1 MVMEAGAG
9 CGLRM
14 GSRVQLLLEVGVCVG
29 VSRFFASYPKNR
41 KKKGYIDLQGVSLLG
56 VKGYYRLERV
66 QLSRLTVDHKS

>member
-14 GSRVQLLLEVGVCVG
+14 GSRVQLFLEVCVG

-41 KKKGYIDLQGVSLLG
+41 KEKKGYTDLQGVSLLG